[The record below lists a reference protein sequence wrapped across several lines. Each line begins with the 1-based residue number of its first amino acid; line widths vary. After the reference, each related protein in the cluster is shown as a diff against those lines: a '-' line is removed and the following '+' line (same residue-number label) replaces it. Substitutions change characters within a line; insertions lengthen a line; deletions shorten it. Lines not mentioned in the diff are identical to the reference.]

1 MTITTQ
7 ISRVLPKMCADN
19 LFLSLVV
26 VLPLGR
32 QKMHKFNNPLAFK
45 KKIAIN
51 ALSFYCPNITSM
63 DFKSFLIIIYRYKK
77 SAWEMQST

>member
-26 VLPLGR
+26 VLPMGR

-45 KKIAIN
+45 KKNRNKCAQ
-51 ALSFYCPNITSM
+51 
-63 DFKSFLIIIYRYKK
+63 FLLPKYYIYGF
-77 SAWEMQST
+77 